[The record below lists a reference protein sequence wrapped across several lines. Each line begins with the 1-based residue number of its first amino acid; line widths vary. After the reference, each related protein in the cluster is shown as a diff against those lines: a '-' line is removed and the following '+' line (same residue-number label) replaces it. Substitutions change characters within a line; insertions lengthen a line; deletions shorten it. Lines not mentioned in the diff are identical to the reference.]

1 MTVPGLRI
9 AIANPNCALRL
20 LRLDMSMLDPG
31 EQAGKLDLNVFF
43 CGGCWGRHA
52 RRPCQ
57 AWKEHKHDDV
67 LFEKESGVRVRF
79 VDL

>member
-1 MTVPGLRI
+1 
-9 AIANPNCALRL
+9 
-20 LRLDMSMLDPG
+20 MLDPG

-57 AWKEHKHDDV
+57 AWQEHKHDDV